1 MRWAPFG
8 RTDEPPPAE
17 SEQEP
22 AAPQE
27 LAAPETE
34 QDRAAAALPRVPA
47 RRLAVVTCMDS
58 RLDPLAD
65 LGLARGDAMVL
76 RNAGAT
82 VSDDVERSL
91 RLAHE
96 TLGVREAW
104 LVAHSDC
111 AAHGGADAAAVAELR
126 RGAVRLR
133 SALPGVSVRLLFC
146 DFATGAA
153 VPVEPPG

>member
-1 MRWAPFG
+1 MSWAPFG
-8 RTDEPPPAE
+8 RTTEPPP
-17 SEQEP
+17 EP
-22 AAPQE
+22 APAAEPPS
-27 LAAPETE
+27 APESGSS
-34 QDRAAAALPRVPA
+34 AAHLPREPA

-58 RLDPLAD
+58 RLDPLRD
-65 LGLARGDAMVL
+65 LGLVRGDAMVL

-82 VSDDVERSL
+82 VSGDVERSL
-91 RLAHE
+91 RFAHE
-96 TLGVREAW
+96 NLGVREAW

-126 RGAVRLR
+126 RGYARLR

-146 DFATGAA
+146 DFAAGSA